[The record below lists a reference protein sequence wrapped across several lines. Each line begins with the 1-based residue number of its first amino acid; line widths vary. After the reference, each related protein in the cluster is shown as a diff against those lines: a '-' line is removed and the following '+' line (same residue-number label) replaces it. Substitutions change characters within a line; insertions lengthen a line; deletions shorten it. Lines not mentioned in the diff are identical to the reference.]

1 MMELGV
7 ICRRDNGIEVF
18 MLIELREERVELE
31 ENLNLVTLGLCPV
44 LSISPKNF
52 SSHN

>member
-7 ICRRDNGIEVF
+7 ICHRDNGIEVF

-44 LSISPKNF
+44 LFISPKNV
-52 SSHN
+52 SSHK